1 MKALLALNRNTQGI
15 LCLIGAIAFL
25 TISDSIIKWLSPA
38 LPLHEIMLFRG
49 VIASFFL
56 LFIIQL
62 EGGIKTLKTQRPG
75 LHILRGTMLVLANM
89 FFFTGLATM
98 PLAETIALFFTAPLF
113 ICMLS
118 QPILGEKVGLA
129 RWLAILLGLIG
140 VIVMVRPGSEVFRL
154 VSLLPIMAALS
165 YAAMQMMTRKLG
177 MRESAGAMT
186 FYIQLAF
193 IVISIAVG
201 LGIGDGRF
209 DKYND
214 PSISFL
220 LRAWHWP
227 QQSQLELLLLCGFM
241 VTFGGYLL
249 SQAYRLGEAAAVAS
263 FEYSSMPLA
272 LVIGFYLW
280 GDWPDTV
287 AFFGSGLI
295 ICSGL
300 LVVYFEHR
308 STRQRLYPNPID

>member
-1 MKALLALNRNTQGI
+1 MKALLALNPNTQGI

-25 TISDSIIKWLSPA
+25 TISDSIIKWLSPQ

-49 VIASFFL
+49 VIASLFL
-56 LFIIQL
+56 VFIIRL
-62 EGGIKTLKTQRPG
+62 EGGFRTLKTRRPG

-118 QPILGEKVGLA
+118 QPILGERVGWA
-129 RWLAILLGLIG
+129 RWLAILLGLVG
-140 VIVMVRPGSEVFRL
+140 VIIMVRPGSDVFRL

-193 IVISIAVG
+193 IVISIGVG
-201 LGIGDGRF
+201 LSIGDGRF
-209 DKYND
+209 DRFDD

-227 QQSQLELLLLCGFM
+227 EQSQLELLLLCGFM

-280 GDWPDTV
+280 GDWPDST

-295 ICSGL
+295 IFSGL

-308 STRQRLYPNPID
+308 STRKRLYVNPVE